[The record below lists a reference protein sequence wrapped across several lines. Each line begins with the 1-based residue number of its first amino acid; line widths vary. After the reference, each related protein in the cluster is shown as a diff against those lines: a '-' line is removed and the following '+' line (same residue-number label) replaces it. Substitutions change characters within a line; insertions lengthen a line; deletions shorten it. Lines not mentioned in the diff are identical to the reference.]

1 MSIFASRSQQ
11 TIDVPF
17 DPPHTVTIQKLA
29 GRHVEQARQ
38 EQMVASMAYVKRVGG
53 IAEFRKELATV
64 GDGDAVARQVAAVQ
78 RDPARQYARSV
89 VLEKGITAWTYDPPP
104 TPETIA
110 DLDDQAA
117 DWLFHAIL
125 DLTFPNGDGQKKTS
139 T

>member
-29 GRHVEQARQ
+29 GRHVELARQ
-38 EQMVASMAYVKRVGG
+38 EQQFASMAYVKRVGG

-64 GDGDAVARQVAAVQ
+64 GDADAVAEQVQAVA
-78 RDPARQYARSV
+78 RDPARRYARSV
-89 VLEKGITAWTYDPPP
+89 VLEKGIKAWSYDDPP

-110 DLDDQAA
+110 DLDEPAA

-125 DLTFPNGDGQKKTS
+125 DLTFPNGAEKKTS

>member
-53 IAEFRKELATV
+53 IAEFRKEVATV
-64 GDGDAVARQVAAVQ
+64 GDADAVARQVAAVQ

-89 VLEKGITAWTYDPPP
+89 VLEKGITAWSYDEPL
-104 TPETIA
+104 TPDTIA